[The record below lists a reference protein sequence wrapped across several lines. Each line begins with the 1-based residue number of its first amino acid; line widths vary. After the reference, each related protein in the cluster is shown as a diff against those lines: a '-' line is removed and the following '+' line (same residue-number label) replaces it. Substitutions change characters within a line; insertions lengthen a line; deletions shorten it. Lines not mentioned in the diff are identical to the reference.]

1 MYILT
6 PNLPKPSQTLMFNY
20 TVLIYL
26 LNYLDSQL
34 KHRGSSILDE
44 RIGTLQSENESSSK
58 SLERVPEKDEE
69 MKQFYYFENLKKKKL
84 LNPYEKAI
92 LRKH

>member
-1 MYILT
+1 M
-6 PNLPKPSQTLMFNY
+6 
-20 TVLIYL
+20 
-26 LNYLDSQL
+26 
-34 KHRGSSILDE
+34 DE